1 MSAVTCGL
9 FGIKTRE
16 EDMSR
21 QDKASAVISN
31 LSFFEIII
39 LRACSYITCTSN
51 DLKKPYEIFTTNA
64 FYIITNYLKK
74 KRNLLFF
81 SVPQKTKN

>member
-1 MSAVTCGL
+1 MSAVTCDL
-9 FGIKTRE
+9 FRIKTRE

-31 LSFFEIII
+31 LSSFEIMI

-51 DLKKPYEIFTTNA
+51 DLKILRK
-64 FYIITNYLKK
+64 YL
-74 KRNLLFF
+74 
-81 SVPQKTKN
+81 Q